1 MMTTAIFCVVVFHP
15 CHVMSCHFAKKQF
28 MHSSINFTVQ
38 VPVNVFVTIIASHI
52 IINGVIDS

>member
-1 MMTTAIFCVVVFHP
+1 
-15 CHVMSCHFAKKQF
+15 

-52 IINGVIDS
+52 IINGVIDG